1 MLRERFKVNLCFIR
15 FNKKTCIFIPGLTCF
30 IDDLKHTK
38 TWIVIGY
45 SFNDEFILN
54 MFVESLVLDR
64 DHKLILVT
72 PNPNGVVKRFSPD
85 NVTKVFSSRTKKDV
99 DFRGNI
105 VLVKKEFG
113 GPNFKEVNEEI
124 IGKLS

>member
-1 MLRERFKVNLCFIR
+1 MS
-15 FNKKTCIFIPGLTCF
+15 F
-30 IDDLKHTK
+30 IDDNL
-38 TWIVIGY
+38 VY
-45 SFNDEFILN
+45 LSV
-54 MFVESLVLDR
+54 VEALVLDR
-64 DHKLILVT
+64 DHKLILVA
-72 PNPNGVVKRFSPD
+72 PNPNGVVKKFSPD

-113 GPNFKEVNEEI
+113 GPNFKEV